1 MITQAVTAMLVVM
14 STTMPA
20 ATAGPTT
27 VSAPTD
33 PIRIDL
39 DAGTPPGHNFGY
51 NDFLP
56 RAGMRVH
63 RGDLVNFAWASTPD
77 GLHNVAVLRPGT
89 TPTDAWATYP
99 TIVPDADD
107 SPQRLQLNPV
117 INLGDLPAT
126 VRVARAGHPATTTGR
141 AT

>member
-1 MITQAVTAMLVVM
+1 MITQAVSAMLVVM

-33 PIRIDL
+33 PIRIGL

-51 NDFLP
+51 NDFFP
-56 RAGMRVH
+56 RAGVRVH

-77 GLHNVAVLRPGT
+77 GLHNVAVLRQGT
-89 TPTDAWATYP
+89 SATRYHRSEGHDPPTLGP
-99 TIVPDADD
+99 TWC
-107 SPQRLQLNPV
+107 PV
-117 INLGDLPAT
+117 ST
-126 VRVARAGHPATTTGR
+126 ARAIRKA
-141 AT
+141 